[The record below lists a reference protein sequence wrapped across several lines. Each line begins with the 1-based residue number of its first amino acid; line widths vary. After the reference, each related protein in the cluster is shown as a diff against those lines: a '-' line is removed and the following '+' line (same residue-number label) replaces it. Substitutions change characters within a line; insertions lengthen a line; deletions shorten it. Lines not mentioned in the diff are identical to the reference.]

1 MIGFHIGCLI
11 RDQRIGRRVGF
22 VEAVTGELVDY
33 VKDIVS
39 EFLWHALRHS
49 PLDEYLSLHVHL
61 GLDFLTHRPAQQIR
75 VAKRVAGQD
84 LSNLHHLFLIDWNT
98 KSFLKHRL
106 KGWMQIVGFFFAV
119 LTSNVARN
127 VYYMPNSKVRLMSTQ
142 TFLARHPDETIQFD
156 SDGATV
162 SGDPNVPNYGPL
174 FAPKNVA
181 SGLVVS
187 MGSKTVT
194 RKTINSISVYPKS
207 SPLASVPAVARETA
221 KPNVPSK
228 PSRNPPGIDV
238 SGPTKWFDKDDFHR
252 LPPEWKRY
260 CSHKRYEAYQKKKKA
275 DGKDSDEKKGT
286 GKNNN
291 RNRNKRTNKYIKEV
305 IAKQSAELEAKFEQK
320 LATVSSVSSANS
332 SHGVS
337 FISSV

>member
-1 MIGFHIGCLI
+1 MAWFLDGLKAEDGSTVSISKSAMFGDSAYSEDINKV
-11 RDQRIGRRVGF
+11 IGRL
-22 VEAVTGELVDY
+22 TM
-33 VKDIVS
+33 DI
-39 EFLWHALRHS
+39 
-49 PLDEYLSLHVHL
+49 
-61 GLDFLTHRPAQQIR
+61 
-75 VAKRVAGQD
+75 AGNKANRRAGNYNKYGRGKKPKY
-84 LSNLHHLFLIDWNT
+84 SVN
-98 KSFLKHRL
+98 
-106 KGWMQIVGFFFAV
+106 
-119 LTSNVARN
+119 
-127 VYYMPNSKVRLMSTQ
+127 KV
-142 TFLARHPDETIQFD
+142 
-156 SDGATV
+156 
-162 SGDPNVPNYGPL
+162 
-174 FAPKNVA
+174 
-181 SGLVVS
+181 
-187 MGSKTVT
+187 
-194 RKTINSISVYPKS
+194 
-207 SPLASVPAVARETA
+207 ETA